1 MDALRYD
8 NLIESVKS
16 LPMEEK
22 EDLKFLIDKY
32 LIEEQREE
40 IYRNYQ
46 NSLKESKLE
55 FSSDVAK
62 LRKMIEE

>member
-16 LPMEEK
+16 LPREEK

-32 LIEEQREE
+32 LIEEKREE

-55 FSSDVAK
+55 FSSDVDK